1 MLVNIHL
8 LSADDDYEPSDGE
21 LPYTSISTHH
31 CVPITILIDT
41 LVEETEHFRVILLM
55 SSSDRVNLVPPQ
67 TTVFIIDDSSEAL
80 SCLV

>member
-1 MLVNIHL
+1 MHL
-8 LSADDDYEPSDGE
+8 LSAGDDYEPSDGE
-21 LPYTSISTHH
+21 LGYTSISTQQ
-31 CVPITILIDT
+31 CVPITVLIDT